1 MSTLNPLE
9 NFDTSHW
16 KTDDK
21 SWMKER
27 EKQWPEI
34 EQMLYALEM
43 TKKGRGIV
51 KRYFLKGSLPHWK
64 KLHDWDRDSTVRHLN
79 LLLFLYLHPSQDD
92 TVLRPLRDQFMES
105 PQALPVDR
113 LGGIT
118 MLFSIGKGYAT
129 SGGTRLVSTSGLEKE
144 LPLAASQLPDAPAP
158 YADCKIVEIHTNGHN
173 ERLFNLM
180 LPDLSQDTVQLPVTR
195 DTYFRRAP
203 RYFPWDHEELPLR
216 SFRFDLHNLWTM
228 GQWLAFP
235 ATSSK
240 GYNDMIFQY
249 ERPLDLWYQDVANS
263 AAPEGR
269 WLEPL
274 LIGLYRIFQFD
285 LDNEPDESPR
295 TRFVH
300 RMRALLTER
309 QFSESFQALVKL
321 AKNDR
326 LAVQNPWS
334 DEPKLRSRSLPR

>member
-1 MSTLNPLE
+1 MSSLNPLE

-79 LLLFLYLHPSQDD
+79 LLLFLYLHPCQDE
-92 TVLRPLRDQFMES
+92 TVLRSLRDQFMEH
-105 PQALPVDR
+105 PQALPGDR
-113 LGGIT
+113 LGGFT
-118 MLFSIGKGYAT
+118 LLFSIGQGHAS
-129 SGGTRLVSTSGLEKE
+129 SGGTRLVSTSELEKE
-144 LPLAASQLPDAPAP
+144 LPLAVSQLPDAPAP
-158 YADCKIVEIHTNGHN
+158 YAHCKIVDIHTNGHN

-195 DTYFRRAP
+195 DTYVSRAP

-216 SFRFDLHNLWTM
+216 AFRFALYDLWTM
-228 GQWLAFP
+228 DHGPMAGISCHIQQGLQRHDLSVREAPGSLVPGCCQVSGPRGEVAGACADWSVPDLP
-235 ATSSK
+235 V
-240 GYNDMIFQY
+240 
-249 ERPLDLWYQDVANS
+249 RP
-263 AAPEGR
+263 
-269 WLEPL
+269 
-274 LIGLYRIFQFD
+274 
-285 LDNEPDESPR
+285 
-295 TRFVH
+295 
-300 RMRALLTER
+300 
-309 QFSESFQALVKL
+309 
-321 AKNDR
+321 
-326 LAVQNPWS
+326 
-334 DEPKLRSRSLPR
+334 

>member
-1 MSTLNPLE
+1 LTPLE

-16 KTDDK
+16 KTADK

-34 EQMLYALEM
+34 EQMLYTLNM

-51 KRYFLKGSLPHWK
+51 RRYFLKGSLPHWK

-92 TVLRPLRDQFMES
+92 TVLRPLRDQFMDH
-105 PQALPVDR
+105 PQALPMDR
-113 LGGIT
+113 LGGLT
-118 MLFSIGKGYAT
+118 MLFSIGQGDAT
-129 SGGTRLVSTSGLEKE
+129 SGGTRRVSTSGLEKE
-144 LPLAASQLPDAPAP
+144 LPLAVSQLPDAPAP
-158 YADCKIVEIHTNGHN
+158 YADCKIVDIHTNGHN

-180 LPDLSQDTVQLPVTR
+180 LPDLSQSTVQLPVTR
-195 DTYFRRAP
+195 DTYVCTAP

-216 SFRFDLHNLWTM
+216 SFRFELHDLWAM

-249 ERPLDLWYQDVANS
+249 ERPLDLWYHDVATQ
-263 AAPEGR
+263 AAPEGN
-269 WLEPL
+269 WLKYM
-274 LIGLYRIFQFD
+274 LIALYRIFQVD
-285 LDNEPDESPR
+285 LGNEPAESPR
-295 TRFVH
+295 ARFA
-300 RMRALLTER
+300 RRIRAMLTDRE
-309 QFSESFQALVKL
+309 FSESFRALVTL
-321 AKNDR
+321 AKNNGI
-326 LAVQNPWS
+326 AVRDPWS
-334 DEPKLRSRSLPR
+334 YDAEVPS